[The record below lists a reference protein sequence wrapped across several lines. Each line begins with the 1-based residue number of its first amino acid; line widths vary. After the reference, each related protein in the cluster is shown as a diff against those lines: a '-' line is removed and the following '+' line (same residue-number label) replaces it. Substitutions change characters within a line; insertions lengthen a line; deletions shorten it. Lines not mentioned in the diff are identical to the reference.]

1 MNATATAIGVP
12 YQPRY
17 SLNARPLSVEERLGQ
32 LAEQF
37 PGVVFWWGRATREWW
52 ALIGDQG
59 YEAQTV
65 DDLLVKVRAALA
77 EIRFQVPAA
86 SVSQRPQGGAAGP
99 VLRPRP
105 LRSAYRPAAPPQ
117 YPARYTDQVTARRPS
132 RGRRL
137 LDGVRRFLI
146 AEGEVEGW

>member
-1 MNATATAIGVP
+1 MNATATP

-17 SLNARPLSVEERLGQ
+17 SFNPRPLSVEERLGQ

-37 PGVVFWWGRATREWW
+37 PGVVIWWGRATREWW

-59 YEAQTV
+59 YEAQTL

-77 EIRFQVPAA
+77 EFQFRAPAA
-86 SVSQRPQGGAAGP
+86 SVPQRPQTSAAGP
-99 VLRPRP
+99 APRP
-105 LRSAYRPAAPPQ
+105 QPPRSTYRPAEPPRF
-117 YPARYTDQVTARRPS
+117 PPRYADQFTNRRPS

-137 LDGVRRFLI
+137 LEGVRRFLI
-146 AEGEVEGW
+146 AEEPEVW